1 MKSARALGTVAL
13 MIAILDAGVTV
24 CPCVERPSDRD
35 HGCCAQGTALRAA
48 GSDCCARV
56 DTVLGV
62 AASLEGGPAVL
73 LTDVVAP
80 LPTSAPALHDAARS
94 ATFPV
99 SVSPPTVL
107 RI

>member
-13 MIAILDAGVTV
+13 MIAVLAAGVAV
-24 CPCVERPSDRD
+24 CPCAERPSDRD
-35 HGCCAQGTALRAA
+35 HACCAQGTALRAA
-48 GSDCCARV
+48 NSDCCARV

-73 LTDVVAP
+73 MTDVVAL
-80 LPTSAPALHDAARS
+80 LPASAPALHDVARS
-94 ATFPV
+94 AASPF
-99 SVSPPTVL
+99 SASPPTVL